1 MCILSLAVSLG
12 TSLGVALGS
21 MAATVGS
28 AAAAVAGTIGS
39 VAGTVGSAAAS
50 IGSAAW
56 GGLASAGSF
65 IMSTGWSSSVAAG
78 SSVGWGGTG
87 LLSSTSLQ
95 VMSVMGSVA
104 GGVTSLVTGVQAS
117 KNAQAQADYM
127 EEIEEEN
134 ARIADAQAQALSLQA
149 DQEYVALRQ
158 KMLANRAAGRNAY
171 AAGGVVLGSGSAANF
186 EADIADAYDLDAK
199 NLDYD
204 VAGRVWQTQMS
215 GRNAANQAK
224 LYGMQSDA
232 FGSQAIYS
240 GIGGAMSTVGALGSG
255 LADINRSVTQDRLFQ
270 QGLLGA
276 GAGVVTTPRYG
287 GQAVSFRDTFSGGR
301 SIFAGA
307 V

>member
-1 MCILSLAVSLG
+1 MCIISLAVSLG
-12 TSLGVALGS
+12 TSLGVALGA
-21 MAATVGS
+21 AATAIGS
-28 AAAAVAGTIGS
+28 GVAAVG
-39 VAGTVGSAAAS
+39 
-50 IGSAAW
+50 
-56 GGLASAGSF
+56 
-65 IMSTGWSSSVAAG
+65 SSVAAG
-78 SSVGWGGTG
+78 ATAVGSAAWSGLSAAGSFVMATGWTAAGGGTG
-87 LLSSTSLQ
+87 LLSETSLA
-95 VMSVMGSVA
+95 VGGLVGSVA

-204 VAGRVWQTQMS
+204 VAGRVWQTQMA

-240 GIGGAMSTVGALGSG
+240 GIGGAASTVGALGSG
-255 LADINRSVTQDRLFQ
+255 LADISKSVTQDRLFQ